1 MTEQNFIE
9 VESLTTAPI
18 AGIAML
24 LKFEKT
30 MTMICGLEMMESV
43 LTPAL
48 VSGQLLIM
56 EPQKIIAEVLLRR
69 GMI

>member
-9 VESLTTAPI
+9 VESLTTAPM

-24 LKFEKT
+24 LKFENN
-30 MTMICGLEMMESV
+30 MTMICGLEMMESI

>member
-1 MTEQNFIE
+1 
-9 VESLTTAPI
+9 
-18 AGIAML
+18 
-24 LKFEKT
+24 

-56 EPQKIIAEVLLRR
+56 EPQKIIAEILLRR